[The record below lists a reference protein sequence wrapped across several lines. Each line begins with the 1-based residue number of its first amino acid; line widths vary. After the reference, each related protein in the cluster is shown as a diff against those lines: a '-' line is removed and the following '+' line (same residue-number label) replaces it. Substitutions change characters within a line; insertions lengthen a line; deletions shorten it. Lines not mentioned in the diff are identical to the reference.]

1 MKVVNLWLLYLEE
14 RSFMSNITINLMTVT
29 ASRGRSRQ
37 DEGLRSIIPLRNYED
52 YTVPD
57 LRSLVLS
64 AVRKGG

>member
-1 MKVVNLWLLYLEE
+1 
-14 RSFMSNITINLMTVT
+14 MSNITINLMTVT